1 MHIPRPGKY
10 VIHDED
16 EDKRFDF
23 SKYMQRRKSPRSF
36 LGSLI
41 MLIIVVV
48 VYFFLQG
55 LLK

>member
-16 EDKRFDF
+16 EEKRFDF
-23 SKYMQRRKSPRSF
+23 SKYLRRRKPSRSF
-36 LGSLI
+36 RGTLI

-48 VYFFLQG
+48 VYFFLQS

>member
-16 EDKRFDF
+16 EEKRFDF
-23 SKYMQRRKSPRSF
+23 SKYLRRRKPSRSF
-36 LGSLI
+36 WGTLI

-48 VYFFLQG
+48 VYFFLQS